1 MKRLL
6 LISCSATKR
15 EGISLPAVRRYD
27 GPKYRVLRKA
37 LAEGI
42 EPPVIRILSAAYG
55 IIKPEHPTAH
65 YDIPL
70 SRGRADELHFD
81 GYWRG
86 DFDARTL
93 EADEVFVM
101 AGGLYLE
108 LLLSWRRPWAGRWLI
123 ASGAPGERLRQLGL
137 WLRQGGAS

>member
-1 MKRLL
+1 MNRLL

-15 EGISLPAVRRYD
+15 EGVSLPAIERYD

-55 IIKPEHPTAH
+55 LIEPEHEIAN
-65 YDIPL
+65 YDL
-70 SRGRADELHFD
+70 ELAPKQSD
-81 GYWRG
+81 VLARCPWRRG
-86 DFDARTL
+86 DITTQARL
-93 EADEVFVM
+93 ADDVFVM
-101 AGGLYLE
+101 AGGLYLSVFE
-108 LLLSWRRPWAGRWLI
+108 QWCPASYPTWRI

-137 WLRQGGAS
+137 WLRQGGA